1 MTSVAVADAEARP
14 ITRARTKTTFYVA
27 LSIFMVGIVFAGFW
41 PSYYG
46 PLMRGD
52 ADRPVVVHI
61 HGAVFIG
68 WMALVVAQLVT
79 DSAAWQPI
87 GRAIL
92 AVFV

>member
-1 MTSVAVADAEARP
+1 
-14 ITRARTKTTFYVA
+14 
-27 LSIFMVGIVFAGFW
+27 
-41 PSYYG
+41 
-46 PLMRGD
+46 MRGD

-61 HGAVFIG
+61 HGAAFIG